1 MTLRG
6 RPKGDDSQKHKI
18 LAAVIRLTVRQN
30 SSTVNL
36 RAVAEEAR
44 VSVGMIQHHFHT
56 RDNLMDEASKR
67 YLLDVVS
74 ELRRIASE
82 DLQSWDKLMRFCQ
95 RVGSPDD
102 YKSRVIIWIDL
113 VSQATRRTTAHASVL
128 AVNEAWTDLLTDL
141 INEGTERGDFAP
153 REDSR
158 TVAQQLVALV
168 DGLDVAAAT
177 SSPGVDSGWRDNQL
191 YAVAGALLGR
201 GRRACYGED

>member
-1 MTLRG
+1 MASRG
-6 RPKGDDSQKHKI
+6 RPKGDDSQRRKI

-36 RAVAEEAR
+36 RAVAEEAG
-44 VSVGMIQHHFHT
+44 VSVGMIQHHFQT

-82 DLQSWDKLMRFCQ
+82 DLESWDKLMRFCQ
-95 RVGSPDD
+95 RVGSADD

-113 VSQATRRTTAHASVL
+113 VSQATRRTTAHASVF
-128 AVNEAWTDLLTDL
+128 AVNEAWTDLLTEL
-141 INEGTERGDFAP
+141 IDEGARKGDFTP
-153 REDSR
+153 RADSR

-177 SSPGVDSGWRDNQL
+177 SSPGTDSGWRDNQL

-201 GRRACYGED
+201 E

>member
-1 MTLRG
+1 MAARG
-6 RPKGDDSQKHKI
+6 RPKGDDSQRRKI

-36 RAVAEEAR
+36 RAVAEEAG

-56 RDNLMDEASKR
+56 RENLMDEASKR

-82 DLQSWDKLMRFCQ
+82 DLDSWEKLMRFCQ

-113 VSQATRRTTAHASVL
+113 LSQATRRTTAHASVL
-128 AVNEAWTDLLTDL
+128 AVNEAWTELLTDL
-141 INEGTERGDFAP
+141 IDEGTHKGDFAP

-168 DGLDVAAAT
+168 DGLDVAAAA
-177 SSPGVDSGWRDNQL
+177 SAPGTDTEWRDSQL

-201 GRRACYGED
+201 RQGE

>member
-1 MTLRG
+1 MASRG
-6 RPKGDDSQKHKI
+6 RPKGDDSQRNKI

-36 RAVAEEAR
+36 RAVAEEAG

-56 RDNLMDEASKR
+56 RDKLMDEASKR

-82 DLQSWDKLMRFCQ
+82 DLESWDKLMRFCQ

-102 YKSRVIIWIDL
+102 YKSRIIIWIDL

-128 AVNEAWTDLLTDL
+128 AVNEAWTDLLTEL
-141 INEGTERGDFAP
+141 IDEGTERGDFAP

-191 YAVAGALLGR
+191 YAVAGALLGHI
-201 GRRACYGED
+201 

>member
-1 MTLRG
+1 MASRG
-6 RPKGDDSQKHKI
+6 RPKGDDSQRNKI
-18 LAAVIRLTVRQN
+18 LAAVTRLTVRQN

-36 RAVAEEAR
+36 RAVAEEAG
-44 VSVGMIQHHFHT
+44 VSVGMIQHHFQT

-67 YLLDVVS
+67 YLLDVVA

-82 DLQSWDKLMRFCQ
+82 DLDSWDKLMRFCQ

-113 VSQATRRTTAHASVL
+113 LSQATRRTSAHASVL

-141 INEGTERGDFAP
+141 IDEGTGKGDFAP

-168 DGLDVAAAT
+168 DGLDVAAAAT
-177 SSPGVDSGWRDNQL
+177 APGAGTEWRDHHL

-201 GRRACYGED
+201 E